1 MEPLTPMAW
10 VKPGAISPSPLIR
23 VALVTV
29 SFQVSC
35 FSQTCTVATREA
47 GLQADLQIVS
57 IWWWGRT

>member
-23 VALVTV
+23 VALITV

-35 FSQTCTVATREA
+35 FSQTCTLATREA

-57 IWWWGRT
+57 A